1 MMMAYAA
8 DNTTALLEGSRGSLW
23 DLLPVALIVALAL
36 FYLYRKLWAKRG
48 ACSDCT
54 SGGPT
59 CSACV
64 PGELKFDT
72 TTPLKTPVGKTDAKE
87 RPLAEH

>member
-1 MMMAYAA
+1 MMMMAHAA
-8 DNTTALLEGSRGSLW
+8 ESTTSTLLESSRGSLW
-23 DLLPVALIVALAL
+23 DLLPVALIVAVAL

-64 PGELKFDT
+64 PGEIEFDT
-72 TTPLKTPVGKTDAKE
+72 KTPLKRPVGKTDA
-87 RPLAEH
+87 

>member
-1 MMMAYAA
+1 MRMAHAA
-8 DNTTALLEGSRGSLW
+8 ESAASALLESSRGSWW
-23 DLLPVALIVALAL
+23 DLLPVALIVMVAL

-64 PGELKFDT
+64 PGEIEFDT
-72 TTPLKTPVGKTDAKE
+72 TTPLKSSVSRAEGNA
-87 RPLAEH
+87 RPRR